1 MTSYLSTSPG
11 LWQVTARILSAV
23 FAGSVVT
30 MSATVLHGGSLL
42 VAEKKSGSVTQP
54 PANLTVAPS
63 QQLPQVSWPVPG
75 QVPLWPSAAAPPWV
89 PPFNNLPMFPPP
101 MLDSPHYRM
110 PVAPEPIADPSPMQI
125 DPGPPAAGP
134 TTPKNPALRV
144 LARPL
149 IHNPARPSTEWWAG
163 SFRARRG
170 SRAEPL
176 HGGQQ
181 PRRGRFRAADCL
193 QFPV

>member
-1 MTSYLSTSPG
+1 LIANLSASPG
-11 LWQVTARILSAV
+11 LWQLTSRVLAAV
-23 FAGSVVT
+23 FAGSAVT

-134 TTPKNPALRV
+134 TTPTGAGKAAKPGAAGPGKAIDPQPGAPVDGVVGRV
-144 LARPL
+144 FQ
-149 IHNPARPSTEWWAG
+149 G
-163 SFRARRG
+163 
-170 SRAEPL
+170 AEGL
-176 HGGQQ
+176 
-181 PRRGRFRAADCL
+181 PR
-193 QFPV
+193 